1 MSQTVNVYQRVSRC
15 RPSEIPEILLRS
27 FWDAL
32 TRLLR
37 ISLTLMKGVTRT
49 KPAKWNLER
58 SGKIWKDLVP
68 AHGKTRLKRVLK
80 TIAKISICPDL
91 LSICSAT
98 GWPSNTRLLQFPMEP
113 WHPSPYLFKICLT
126 KWIKWTTVQSSGCK
140 SYEQKHYTIFTW
152 KGHTFCVTYSA
163 SCWIFGVLYIIARR

>member
-1 MSQTVNVYQRVSRC
+1 MSPIRDPWD
-15 RPSEIPEILLRS
+15 PSEILLRRPDS
-27 FWDAL
+27 ASQDLFDAHEGCY
-32 TRLLR
+32 
-37 ISLTLMKGVTRT
+37 KDQAGQV
-49 KPAKWNLER
+49 KP
-58 SGKIWKDLVP
+58 GKIWKDLVP
-68 AHGKTRLKRVLK
+68 AHGKTQSKRVLK

-98 GWPSNTRLLQFPMEP
+98 GWPSNTRLLQFPMDP

-163 SCWIFGVLYIIARR
+163 SCWIFGVLYIITCR